1 MADYTYRMTDIVT
14 YDDEAA
20 YAIEFEQRE
29 NVDLPLYKGT
39 IYINTVIMAFL
50 MLNLKLIRSNP

>member
-20 YAIEFEQRE
+20 YAIEFQQRE
-29 NVDLPLYKGT
+29 SVDLPLFKGT
-39 IYINTVIMAFL
+39 IYINTVDYGILYAEFE
-50 MLNLKLIRSNP
+50 INPC